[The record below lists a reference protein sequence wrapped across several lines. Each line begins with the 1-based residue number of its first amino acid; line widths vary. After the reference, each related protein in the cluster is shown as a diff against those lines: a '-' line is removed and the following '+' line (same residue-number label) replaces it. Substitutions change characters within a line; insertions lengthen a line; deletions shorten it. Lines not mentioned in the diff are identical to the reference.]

1 MWACQISK
9 KILFLHDLQELK
21 RLKDS
26 LGRLRR
32 VFAPDRDRTE
42 TRRVASHERLGEVLK
57 ILRQMLE
64 KYPVLQSN
72 EIVGSAEHLI
82 QQVPLIF
89 LLGFHT
95 DFFFASTSLI
105 PGSYTVRYPTV
116 TPIIRHR
123 HHPISSAS
131 FNLKGCNLV
140 CETTDGQNLLSPKT
154 SD

>member
-1 MWACQISK
+1 M
-9 KILFLHDLQELK
+9 
-21 RLKDS
+21 KDS

-82 QQVPLIF
+82 LQV
-89 LLGFHT
+89 
-95 DFFFASTSLI
+95 SLI
-105 PGSYTVRYPTV
+105 RVSFCAIPE
-116 TPIIRHR
+116 
-123 HHPISSAS
+123 AS
-131 FNLKGCNLV
+131 
-140 CETTDGQNLLSPKT
+140 
-154 SD
+154 